1 MPCVRVERT
10 PSGLQPDAST
20 ELAYKAEINRGLKS
34 PSIIITPFSY
44 LI

>member
-10 PSGLQPDAST
+10 PSGLPPDAST
-20 ELAYKAEINRGLKS
+20 ELTYKTEINRGLKS

>member
-1 MPCVRVERT
+1 MNYIGIEPI